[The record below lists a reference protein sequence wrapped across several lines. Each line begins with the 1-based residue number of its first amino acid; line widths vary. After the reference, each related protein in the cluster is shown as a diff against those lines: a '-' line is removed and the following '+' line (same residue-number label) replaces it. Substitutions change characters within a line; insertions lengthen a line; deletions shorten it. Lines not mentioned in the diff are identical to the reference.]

1 MHQWSMSFSHVGRV
15 LLPWFSWALA
25 LFAASSLLP
34 VLAQTF
40 TPPPTL
46 ESIPPHPVA
55 PDSYEAKL
63 VAHLAPYRP
72 EQQVTGVIRLWGH
85 GNVKLPWMRNL
96 VALWE
101 KGFQKF
107 HPGVTFDYQMHGTS
121 SGIPALFTGLGD
133 IAILGEEILPES
145 AAAFEKVKHYP
156 PLGIEIVTG
165 SLDIR
170 NFDYAQQ
177 FFVHKDNPLTKMT
190 LAQLDAIFG
199 AEHRR
204 GLQNIRTWGQLGLTG
219 EWADKAIT
227 PHGWAID
234 DSFGAYLQQYVL
246 EGSHQWNCALHEY
259 IHIYQPDGAV
269 YDHGQQILDALA
281 KDRYGIAVSNIRYA
295 GPNVKPLALAWR
307 PEGPY
312 VHSSKQTLV
321 DHTYPLARTIPAV
334 VDRPPGMPIEPKV
347 KEFLRY
353 LLSREGQEAVN
364 EDGRYLPLS
373 PELVAE
379 QLRKME

>member
-1 MHQWSMSFSHVGRV
+1 MKHLLGIRALLCV
-15 LLPWFSWALA
+15 LATSGPP
-25 LFAASSLLP
+25 P

-46 ESIPPHPVA
+46 ESIPPKPVA

-63 VAHLAPYRP
+63 VAQLAPYHP
-72 EQQVTGVIRLWGH
+72 EGQVTGVISLWGH
-85 GNVKLPWMRNL
+85 GNVKLPWMRHL
-96 VALWE
+96 VSLWE

-107 HPGVTFDYQMHGTS
+107 HPGMRFDYQMHGTS

-133 IAILGEEILPES
+133 IAILGEEILPEA

-165 SLDIR
+165 SLDVR

-177 FFVHKDNPLTKMT
+177 FFVHQDNPLAHMT

-204 GLQNIRTWGQLGLTG
+204 GPQNIRTWGQLGLTG
-219 EWADKAIT
+219 EWADKSIT
-227 PHGWAID
+227 PYGWAID
-234 DSFGAYLQQYVL
+234 DSFGAYLQQYLL
-246 EGSHQWNCALHEY
+246 EGSHQWNCTLREY

-281 KDRYGIAVSNIRYA
+281 KDRYGIAVSNIRYS
-295 GPNVKPLALAWR
+295 GRNVKPLALSWR

-312 VHSSKQTLV
+312 VHASKQTLV
-321 DHTYPLARTIPAV
+321 DQTYPLARTIPAV

-347 KEFLRY
+347 KEFLHY
-353 LLSREGQEAVN
+353 LLSREGQEMVN

-373 PELVAE
+373 PELIAE